1 MDNIL
6 NMVNYYKK
14 RNNID
19 DSIVNYLI
27 DIIGKLSPYELIILE
42 IELLYIEEKNKL
54 VNILVNNVNNKLN
67 YILKDINLGDL
78 VILIDKLHKKVNE
91 IEINNESINL
101 QDLVND
107 KNVVFDIK
115 LIDKIIHNN
124 INAELN
130 RNKNNNLIKS
140 INIWLAN
147 LDNSINK
154 KLNGSLEE
162 LINGYLSIVEY
173 INNSEY
179 INKYLTIC
187 SSKIDKIIYNSNTLD
202 IIINVIPVLNKMYSD
217 NYNKDKK
224 MIKLL
229 DYYIDSVDSNIKKRL
244 FKLDYTEKL
253 VLKDKINTICYGI
266 LNNNSKDDD
275 FKVMIIN
282 NYLIYL

>member
-78 VILIDKLHKKVNE
+78 VILTDKLHKKVNE